1 MGDAMCSARKTTAS
15 VQRLLAVCLAGCGF
29 LFATKL
35 PSAAEG
41 PTSRIQAAL
50 ATAQNTGLAESE
62 RLAAVRRLGSASFPH
77 AGHALL
83 QLVSADRSEP
93 VRLAAVRAF
102 EEMDDARAVA
112 PLLEGWTN
120 YHAVLKQQLL
130 QTLTHREKLAAALV
144 SELER
149 GTIPLADVDTATRQ
163 RLATILDEEPAARAR
178 RVFERQPLLDA
189 RAALERFRPAL
200 ALKGDATRG
209 KEVFATRS
217 CVNCHRIG
225 NEGHFVGADLFT
237 IKDMARDELLQQIVA
252 PNLFFMPT
260 FQAFVAETAEGEI
273 IEGVVA
279 GTTETTVT
287 VRQALGVDRV
297 FTKAK
302 LKRLKGLNV
311 SLMPEGLLE
320 GLEPQQVA
328 DLIEFIRSLRG
339 F

>member
-1 MGDAMCSARKTTAS
+1 MLMSTARKPTVA
-15 VQRLLAVCLAGCGF
+15 VQRWLAVGLVGCG
-29 LFATKL
+29 LLL
-35 PSAAEG
+35 PLWALSAADG
-41 PTSRIQAAL
+41 PSPRIQAAL
-50 ATAQNTGLAESE
+50 DNARNSSLPEME
-62 RLAAVRRLGSASFPH
+62 RLAAVRRLGTASFPH

-83 QLVSADRSEP
+83 QLVSTDRSEP
-93 VRLAAVRAF
+93 VRVAAVRAF
-102 EEMDDARAVA
+102 EEMDDARVVA
-112 PLLEGWTN
+112 PLLAGWTN
-120 YHAVLKQQLL
+120 LNAVLRQQAL
-130 QTLTHREKLAAALV
+130 QTLTHRRVLAGAFVA
-144 SELER
+144 ELER
-149 GTIPLADVDTATRQ
+149 GAIPLGDVDTATRQ
-163 RLATILDEEPAARAR
+163 RLAALGDDELATRAR

-200 ALKGDATRG
+200 ALKGDAARG
-209 KEVFATRS
+209 KEVFLTRS

-297 FTKAK
+297 FTKSK

-328 DLIEFIRSLRG
+328 DLLDFIRSLRG

>member
-1 MGDAMCSARKTTAS
+1 M
-15 VQRLLAVCLAGCGF
+15 LAVVLAGGS
-29 LFATKL
+29 LLVSPGSL
-35 PSAAEG
+35 PAAEG
-41 PTSRIQAAL
+41 PTPRIQAAL
-50 ATAQNTGLAESE
+50 ATAQNASLPESE
-62 RLAAVRRLGSASFPH
+62 RLVAIRRLGSAAFPH

-83 QLVSADRSEP
+83 QLASADRSEP

-112 PLLEGWTN
+112 PLLAGWTN
-120 YHAVLKQQLL
+120 YSAVLKQQVL
-130 QTLTHREKLAAALV
+130 QTLTHRRTLAEGLV
-144 SELER
+144 AELER
-149 GTIPLADVDTATRQ
+149 GAVPLAEVDTATRQ
-163 RLATILDEEPAARAR
+163 RLTSLSEETLAARAR
-178 RVFERQPLLDA
+178 RLFERQPLLDA

-200 ALKGDATRG
+200 ALKGDAARG
-209 KEVFATRS
+209 KEVFLARS

-237 IKDMARDELLQQIVA
+237 IKDMPREELLLQIVA

-260 FQAFVAETAEGEI
+260 FQAFLAETEEGEI
-273 IEGVVA
+273 LEGVVA
-279 GTTETTVT
+279 ASTETTVT

-297 FTKAK
+297 FTRSR

-320 GLEPQQVA
+320 GLDPQQVA
-328 DLIEFIRSLRG
+328 DLLEFIRSLRG